1 MYFVSLKFS
10 HKKAAAS
17 RLMQAHNDWLQK
29 GFSDGVFLLSGTLQ
43 PKIGGGIIAHNTSLD
58 ELRQRVDSDPFVAQG
73 VVAADIVEFTPSKV
87 DKRLEFLL
95 T

>member
-1 MYFVSLKFS
+1 
-10 HKKAAAS
+10 
-17 RLMQAHNDWLQK
+17 MQAHNDWLQK

-43 PKIGGGIIAHNTSLD
+43 PKIGGGIIVHNTSMD
-58 ELRQRVDSDPFVAQG
+58 ELRQRVDSDPFVAQSI
-73 VVAADIVEFTPSKV
+73 VTAEIVELTPSKV